1 MKLFIH
7 RYKQS
12 KDRLRKKAKDLHK
25 QGKITL
31 LEQSTEGFLYDI
43 TGYEVIDTQY
53 HNQSLRKV

>member
-1 MKLFIH
+1 MRLFIH

-12 KDRLRKKAKDLHK
+12 KDRLRKKARKLCK
-25 QGKITL
+25 EGKITL
-31 LEQSTEGFLYDI
+31 LEQSREGFLYDI